1 MLKISEVAQCSL
13 ATLFVFICM
22 RATACIVL
30 FIIDAI
36 SKMMAHIG
44 LKDKDLPKR
53 EIEQL
58 KAIKEKGI
66 VHLLFEYINRKF
78 NI

>member
-22 RATACIVL
+22 IATACIVL

-44 LKDKDLPKR
+44 
-53 EIEQL
+53 
-58 KAIKEKGI
+58 
-66 VHLLFEYINRKF
+66 F
-78 NI
+78 